1 MKRRVF
7 IIFSI
12 LILIGVIATGS
23 LSISLVRENY
33 IDNIEKRMI
42 SNARL
47 INSFL
52 TNNINDPIDLNEI
65 AEQYAQ
71 EIDSR
76 ITIID
81 INGNVVGDSHAN
93 IENLESHI
101 NRPEIKKALG
111 GKIGISQRYSNS
123 LNTEMYYVS
132 IPFEQKNSNIAAIRL
147 SLPLKY
153 INKYTKK
160 IYMNI
165 IISAFTGLFIAIILA
180 IRYINKLTYPIEQF
194 TKITRNI
201 SKGKYGEKVRINND
215 DELGILAESFNI
227 MSMELSEKIE
237 ELKNSNTNLRAIL
250 KSMLNGVIALD
261 TNNNIMYIN
270 PSAEKMFS
278 IKNELVKNQSLFE
291 VIQNRELNNALENLF
306 YKDNKESIEI
316 SINHPLTNILKVY
329 TSPITYQDNP
339 NRKIGT
345 LIILEDIT
353 EMRKLETMRKDFVAN
368 VSHELKTPLTSIKG
382 FIETLKSGA
391 VEDEKLRDKFL
402 NIIDEET
409 YRLNNLIEDLLILT
423 DIENSKNKIKHEMIN
438 PNTSINEVIE
448 FLTELAVEKNITIVD
463 KVNGNLPVI
472 YGNRGWFKQM
482 LINLIDNAIKY
493 TKPNGKIKI
502 TAYNVSDQL
511 IISIKDNGIGIEKEY
526 LDRLFERFFRV
537 DKARSKKVAGT
548 GLGLAI
554 VKHIV
559 IQFNGDIK
567 VKSEIGKGTEFKIIL
582 PIRNK

>member
-23 LSISLVRENY
+23 LSISLVRKNY

-42 SNARL
+42 SNAKL

-52 TNNINDPIDLNEI
+52 KNNLNDYIDLNEI
-65 AEQYAQ
+65 SEKYAQ

-81 INGNVVGDSHAN
+81 KNGNVVGDSHAN
-93 IENLESHI
+93 IEDLKSHI
-101 NRPEIKKALG
+101 NRPEIKKALNG
-111 GKIGISQRYSNS
+111 TIGISQRYSNS

-132 IPFEQKNSNIAAIRL
+132 IPFEQENSNIAAIRL

-194 TKITRNI
+194 TKVTRNI
-201 SKGKYGEKVRINND
+201 SKGNYGEKVRINND

-227 MSMELSEKIE
+227 MSIELSEKIE

-278 IKNELVKNQSLFE
+278 IKNELVRNQSLFE
-291 VIQNRELNNALENLF
+291 VIQNTKLNSDLEDLL

-316 SINHPLTNILKVY
+316 YINHPLTNILKVY
-329 TSPITYQDNP
+329 TSPITYKDNP

-391 VEDEKLRDKFL
+391 VEDENLRNKFL

-423 DIENSKNKIKHEMIN
+423 DIENSKNKIKHEIIN
-438 PNTSINEVIE
+438 PNISINEVIQ
-448 FLTELAVEKNITIVD
+448 FLTELAVEKNITIID
-463 KVNGNLPVI
+463 KVNGNLPDI

-493 TKPNGKIKI
+493 TKPNGQITI

-511 IISIKDNGIGIEKEY
+511 IISIKDTGIGIEKEY

-537 DKARSKKVAGT
+537 DKARSKKIAGT

-567 VKSEIGKGTEFKIIL
+567 VKSEMGKGTEFKIIL

>member
-12 LILIGVIATGS
+12 LILIGVITTGS
-23 LSISLVRENY
+23 LSISLVRKNY

-52 TNNINDPIDLNEI
+52 KNNIKSNIDLNEI
-65 AEQYAQ
+65 AEGYAK

-93 IENLESHI
+93 IDNLESHI
-101 NRPEIKKALG
+101 NRPEIKKALA

-132 IPFEQKNSNIAAIRL
+132 IPFQQENSNIAAIRL

-194 TKITRNI
+194 TKVTRNI

-215 DELGILAESFNI
+215 DELGILAESFNV
-227 MSMELSEKIE
+227 MSGELSEKIE
-237 ELKNSNTNLRAIL
+237 ELKNSNTNLIAIL

-291 VIQNRELNNALENLF
+291 VIKNTKLNGALEDLF

-391 VEDEKLRDKFL
+391 VEDEQLRNKFL

-423 DIENSKNKIKHEMIN
+423 DIENSKNKIKNEMIN
-438 PNTSINEVIE
+438 PNISINEVIE
-448 FLTELAVEKNITIVD
+448 FLAELAVEKNIQIID
-463 KVNGNLPVI
+463 KVNGNLPII
-472 YGNRGWFKQM
+472 YGNQGWFKQM

-493 TKPNGKIKI
+493 TKPNGKIII

-511 IISIKDNGIGIEKEY
+511 IISIKDTGIGIKKEY

-582 PIRNK
+582 PIRN